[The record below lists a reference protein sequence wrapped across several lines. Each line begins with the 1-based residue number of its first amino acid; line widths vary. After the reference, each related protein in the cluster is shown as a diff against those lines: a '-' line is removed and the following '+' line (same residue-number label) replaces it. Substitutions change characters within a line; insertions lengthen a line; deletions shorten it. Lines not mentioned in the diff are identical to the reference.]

1 MPQRSR
7 HIIYSLLLFSFML
20 WSMQACIDE
29 DSTSPCEVESPDSR
43 AGDIEV
49 CLNVTIYPPDAV
61 MPTDTRA
68 TRSDEVETTE
78 APDCHPFY
86 TELIDAGTAAENQI
100 RSVTVFMVDL
110 DEKDREQLTYD
121 HIRAGSVYVQT
132 TTLPSSGTTGYVV
145 TINLKTTTGRKH
157 VYVGANLSD
166 DQIECFRKD
175 NRPVEYTH
183 YTDANLKEIMSH
195 FMTISDDQFT
205 YTGSLISMFAK
216 AAPEKI
222 MTDATAADSIFVVS
236 ASTGNDLLT
245 IAVEKLQLERTVA
258 KVLLTCLPYY
268 NSKNKEETQD
278 DGYENCIAIQDLNET
293 ARQLDP
299 TNTLTE
305 EQLKAKYRGWVQQG
319 EVYYILNIAARTQRL
334 LHDSVATLG
343 NYVTQLRNYNFVAA
357 DDDVYTR
364 RYLSYTAEM
373 LKRSTDDSIPFFAG
387 ALRRQAVTCETR
399 DEALTTHEGVYTL
412 PNLFRFRKSD
422 KAGEEAEWYSTPD
435 PFQLD
440 SIAKKVATYMV
451 VAVRYVPR
459 TLHCLDKEGKDVEV
473 TFSTMAKALD
483 SLPAIQA
490 EKLPAGTYWAKFNSN
505 GEETVGIDYYTY
517 AAMKKLVAAGTY
529 DDLWSLARFRCYE
542 GGFGYYITY
551 IDPMQNEE
559 SALSYDYDVKYN
571 GVARQDRVF
580 GLERNHYY
588 VLRTDRITVPGS
600 SALGGTMRLNAVLLD
615 WKDRGENTEVEVL
628 PGTSQ

>member
-1 MPQRSR
+1 
-7 HIIYSLLLFSFML
+7 
-20 WSMQACIDE
+20 MQACIDD

-43 AGDIEV
+43 AGDVEV

-61 MPTDTRA
+61 MPTA
-68 TRSDEVETTE
+68 TRGEGDAGTAAETTE
-78 APDCHPFY
+78 DPGCHPFY
-86 TELIDAGTAAENQI
+86 TELTDAGTAAENQI

-110 DEKDREQLTYD
+110 DEKNREQLTYD

-236 ASTGNDLLT
+236 SSVGNDLPT

-268 NSKNKEETQD
+268 NSKNQAEAQD

-299 TNTLTE
+299 TNTLTDE
-305 EQLKAKYRGWVQQG
+305 KLKEKYRGWVQQG

-334 LHDSVATLG
+334 LHDSIATLG
-343 NYVTQLRNYNFVAA
+343 NYVTQLRNYDFVAA
-357 DDDVYTR
+357 DGDVYTR
-364 RYLSYTAEM
+364 RYLSYAANLLNLSE
-373 LKRSTDDSIPFFAG
+373 SDEYPFFAG
-387 ALRRQAVTCETR
+387 ALRRRAVTCSTKAKEQALR
-399 DEALTTHEGVYTL
+399 EALTTHEGVYTL

-422 KAGEEAEWYSTPD
+422 KAGEEAAWYTTTAGS
-435 PFQLD
+435 QLKLD
-440 SIAKKVATYMV
+440 SVAKKVATYML

-459 TLHCLDKEGKDVEV
+459 TLHCIKEGEDEEV
-473 TFSTMAKALD
+473 TFATMEEALEE
-483 SLPAIQA
+483 LPDIEA
-490 EKLPAGTYWAKFNSN
+490 EKCPKGTYWAEVHTNDN
-505 GEETVGIDYYTY
+505 GEISGMDYYTY
-517 AAMKKLVAAGTY
+517 EAMLRKIPEGSN
-529 DDLWSLARFRCYE
+529 WSLQRFRCYQ
-542 GGFGYYITY
+542 GGFGYFITY
-551 IDPMQNEE
+551 IDPARNDEQM
-559 SALSYDYDVKYN
+559 LSYDYDVSLHQ
-571 GVARQDRVF
+571 VPRQDRVF

-588 VLRTDRITVPGS
+588 VLRTEEITVPGA
-600 SALGGTMRLNAVLLD
+600 SALSGPMRLNAVLLD
-615 WKDRGENTEVEVL
+615 WNDRGSNDHAEVI
-628 PGTSQ
+628 PGTYE

>member
-1 MPQRSR
+1 
-7 HIIYSLLLFSFML
+7 
-20 WSMQACIDE
+20 MQACIDD

-43 AGDIEV
+43 AGDVEV

-61 MPTDTRA
+61 MPTA
-68 TRSDEVETTE
+68 TRGEGDAGTAAETTE
-78 APDCHPFY
+78 DPGCHPFY
-86 TELIDAGTAAENQI
+86 TELTDAGTAAENQI

-110 DEKDREQLTYD
+110 DEKNREQLTYD

-132 TTLPSSGTTGYVV
+132 TTLPSSGTTGYDV

-195 FMTISDDQFT
+195 FMTISDEQFT

-305 EQLKAKYRGWVQQG
+305 EQLKAKYRGWVKQG
-319 EVYYILNIAARTQRL
+319 DAYYILNIAARTQRL
-334 LHDSVATLG
+334 LRDSIATLG
-343 NYVTQLRNYNFVAA
+343 NYVTQLRNYDFVAA
-357 DDDVYTR
+357 DGDVYTR

-373 LKRSTDDSIPFFAG
+373 LSLSARDSIPFFAD
-387 ALRRQAVTCETR
+387 ALRRRAVTCETR

-422 KAGEEAEWYSTPD
+422 KAGEEAAWYSTTYGTPLK
-435 PFQLD
+435 LD
-440 SIAKKVATYMV
+440 SVAKKVATYML

-459 TLHCLDKEGKDVEV
+459 TLHCLDDEGKDEEV
-473 TFSTMAKALD
+473 TFETMEEAQKA
-483 SLPAIQA
+483 LPAIEVDQ
-490 EKLPAGTYWAKFNSN
+490 ESYPQGTYWAEVHTNDN
-505 GEETVGIDYYTY
+505 GEISGMDYYTY
-517 AAMKKLVAAGTY
+517 EAMLQKIPEGSN
-529 DDLWSLARFRCYE
+529 WSLQRFRCYQ
-542 GGFGYYITY
+542 GGFGYFITY
-551 IDPMQNEE
+551 IDPAQNEE
-559 SALSYDYDVKYN
+559 KMLSYDYDVKVKN
-571 GVARQDRVF
+571 PTVPRQDRIF

-588 VLRTDRITVPGS
+588 VLRTEEITVPGA
-600 SALGGTMRLNAVLLD
+600 SALSGPMRLNAVLLD
-615 WKDRGENTEVEVL
+615 WNDRGSNDQAEVI
-628 PGTSQ
+628 PGTYE